1 MTVIQR
7 DRTNLFGKHD
17 YALLGLLWGNAL
29 RRNNGGCDQQAV
41 TEMLDGCFEYFYWL
55 VSVIR

>member
-17 YALLGLLWGNAL
+17 YALLRLLWGNAL
-29 RRNNGGCDQQAV
+29 RNNWGRDQQDV
-41 TEMLDGCFEYFYWL
+41 TEMLDGMF
-55 VSVIR
+55 